1 MVNRTSCLIKIKVFI
16 HQNTIKKYIYNLDF
30 MRMTPEHESNKQ
42 NNEPKR
48 IKASILTNFTISVV
62 AAGISETGIIFFM
75 FYNTLKRRLEPV
87 DYFLPSYKKQK

>member
-1 MVNRTSCLIKIKVFI
+1 
-16 HQNTIKKYIYNLDF
+16 

-62 AAGISETGIIFFM
+62 AAGISETGIIYLFF
-75 FYNTLKRRLEPV
+75 FLYTLKRRLAPV
-87 DYFLPSYKKQK
+87 DYFPHDTV